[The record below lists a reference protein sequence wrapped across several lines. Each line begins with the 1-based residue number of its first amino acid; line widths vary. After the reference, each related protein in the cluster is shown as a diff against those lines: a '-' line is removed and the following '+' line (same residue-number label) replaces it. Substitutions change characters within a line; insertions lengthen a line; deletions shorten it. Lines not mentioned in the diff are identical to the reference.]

1 MDCGGGAAS
10 NKVVVIGVQME
21 WTLLPNFVWGAMHC
35 NINKLIGKACCP
47 VQDTAPSVK
56 QTQGMSVN
64 VSVLGDVSGYP
75 E

>member
-1 MDCGGGAAS
+1 MDYGGGAAS

-21 WTLLPNFVWGAMHC
+21 WALLPTFVWGTVHC
-35 NINKLIGKACCP
+35 NINKLIGKACCL
-47 VQDTAPSVK
+47 VQDTVPSVK

-64 VSVLGDVSGYP
+64 MSVLGDVAGYP